1 MGVTR
6 EGGNSRLIGQERLFL
21 EDVRHEWRNE
31 GSYGKTILRKVS
43 RKCKIPKAKRSLV
56 LEGQR

>member
-1 MGVTR
+1 M
-6 EGGNSRLIGQERLFL
+6 IGQERLFL